1 MELTWVVGQ
10 PYFNPR
16 PREGDDVG
24 GLRVGPVVFISI
36 HAPREGGDKAP
47 IVQQLPGTAIQEM
60 EAGDWDLTLFTCD
73 AGGTARVTVRCER
86 VS

>member
-1 MELTWVVGQ
+1 MAFT
-10 PYFNPR
+10 
-16 PREGDDVG
+16 DVAG
-24 GLRVGPVVFISI
+24 NRFVYAVSLV
-36 HAPREGGDKAP
+36 E
-47 IVQQLPGTAIQEM
+47 QLPGTAIQEM